1 MYMITKYKIFEHV
14 KNKALT
20 ESTLD
25 HVIKRLQKLFIKMGY
40 DVEIDNEISGSD
52 YFRKNIEIYTKN
64 RLDMNDKHIE
74 KIRKILDKYLVSYIH
89 NILLTTNMILSY
101 SSIEQSEYYD
111 ANRFLKGL
119 VIKLYLKDLKIK
131 RVKPDRYVYHVS
143 PIKNRKS
150 IKKDGLL
157 LKSAKESEEWKY
169 ETYLYYPPAVF
180 AKDKFDTGL
189 GELWHDTDLRSR
201 DVWRIDT
208 LNLPNIWWVDANL
221 YFSDKYP
228 TDAVMTFEPIPP
240 KALKRIVKHK
250 KLPPEYEATNKE
262 YAKFVL

>member
-20 ESTLD
+20 EYTLD

-101 SSIEQSEYYD
+101 TFYRQKSYSNQ
-111 ANRFLKGL
+111 
-119 VIKLYLKDLKIK
+119 IKLYLKDIK
-131 RVKPDRYVYHVS
+131 MIFI
-143 PIKNRKS
+143 IKY
-150 IKKDGLL
+150 I
-157 LKSAKESEEWKY
+157 
-169 ETYLYYPPAVF
+169 
-180 AKDKFDTGL
+180 
-189 GELWHDTDLRSR
+189 H
-201 DVWRIDT
+201 I
-208 LNLPNIWWVDANL
+208 NI
-221 YFSDKYP
+221 
-228 TDAVMTFEPIPP
+228 T
-240 KALKRIVKHK
+240 H
-250 KLPPEYEATNKE
+250 
-262 YAKFVL
+262 